1 MARFPSPLSK
11 QIDGK
16 RRVTGTWPHPRVA
29 GIAGVGQSLARF
41 PKDPEPA
48 KGCR

>member
-1 MARFPSPLSK
+1 MVSAGRDVRVARTWALRHASE
-11 QIDGK
+11 
-16 RRVTGTWPHPRVA
+16 RRMLGVA
-29 GIAGVGQSLARF
+29 GIAGVGQSFTRF